1 MGKDESRW
9 VGGRSKKKWLSDNE
23 LRIILRTGNLMPF
36 TFKRFETRGHNNKP
50 AFVDEVSGRR
60 SSSVSTESTC
70 GCVEHPSMSLECLGG
85 EGEEGGGSEQKKWLL
100 EIRSCKA
107 KYFNAQSYER
117 YASLVS
123 NERSQGCAQG
133 SSRLTLSSG

>member
-1 MGKDESRW
+1 MGGWEEQ
-9 VGGRSKKKWLSDNE
+9 KKWLSDNE

-85 EGEEGGGSEQKKWLL
+85 EGEEGGRVGAKKVVARNSFMQSEVFQCPKL
-100 EIRSCKA
+100 
-107 KYFNAQSYER
+107 
-117 YASLVS
+117 
-123 NERSQGCAQG
+123 
-133 SSRLTLSSG
+133 